1 MRELKFRYWKEEDKR
16 MFQLDSSTYINHNGK
31 IEEVWIAYEDSFEYD
46 YPIMQ
51 WTGLKDI
58 NGVDIYE
65 GDILSNGINCSGT
78 VRFIN
83 GMYLVDFIYTEDPP
97 LSHDKEEHTF
107 RLITVAS
114 ITEIIGNI
122 YQNPE
127 LL

>member
-1 MRELKFRYWKEEDKR
+1 MRELKFRVYWGKSRCFEYTENYAYYFEENSISD
-16 MFQLDSSTYINHNGK
+16 LNDSSI
-31 IEEVWIAYEDSFEYD
+31 SQF
-46 YPIMQ
+46 
-51 WTGLKDI
+51 TGLKDK

-83 GMYLVDFIYTEDPP
+83 GMYLVDFIYTEHPP

-122 YQNPE
+122 YENPK
-127 LL
+127 L